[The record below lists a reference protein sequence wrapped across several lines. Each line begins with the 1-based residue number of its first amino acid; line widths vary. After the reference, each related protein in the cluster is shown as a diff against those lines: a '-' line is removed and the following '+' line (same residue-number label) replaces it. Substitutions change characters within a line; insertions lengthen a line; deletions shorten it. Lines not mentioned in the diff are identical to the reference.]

1 MCYNIIMKWIFL
13 SPHLDDVVYSCGGFV
28 WDLTNAGQ
36 DVEVW
41 TICGTDPPPD
51 RLSPFA
57 ASLHN
62 DWGLAENA
70 YQIRRAE
77 DQAALGILGAQSR
90 HLPFLDC
97 IYRQSSGGGYL
108 YDSEQAIFGGLD
120 VSESGLIDELTTGL
134 DSELPGDYRV
144 VAPLGI
150 GNHVDHEL
158 TRKAAN
164 RLSQAA
170 SYYAD
175 YPYART
181 AEGRE
186 ILSLLSSSDEW
197 SAEIFPVSEEGI
209 ERWLQ
214 ASRAYESQLSIFWEN
229 EGALE
234 NEIRLFAD
242 FLGGM
247 KVWKTIPEE

>member
-1 MCYNIIMKWIFL
+1 LCYNIIMKWIFL

-41 TICGTDPPPD
+41 TICGADPPPG

-77 DQAALGILGAQSR
+77 DQSALGILGAKSR
-90 HLPFLDC
+90 YLPFLDC
-97 IYRQSSGGGYL
+97 IYRQSSEGQFF

-120 VSESGLIDELTTGL
+120 VSESGLIDDLTADL
-134 DSELPGDYRV
+134 ESDLPGDYRV

-164 RLSQAA
+164 RLSRSA

-181 AEGRE
+181 AEGKE
-186 ILSLLSSSDEW
+186 ILSFLCSSDEW

-209 ERWLQ
+209 KRWYR

-234 NEIRLFAD
+234 NDIRLFAD

>member
-13 SPHLDDVVYSCGGFV
+13 SPHLDDVVYSCGGFI

-41 TICGTDPPPD
+41 TICGADPPPGS
-51 RLSPFA
+51 LSPFA
-57 ASLHN
+57 TSLHS

-77 DQAALGILGAQSR
+77 DQSALGILGAKSR
-90 HLPFLDC
+90 YLPFLDC
-97 IYRQSSGGGYL
+97 IYRQSSGGQFF

-120 VSESGLIDELTTGL
+120 VSESGLIDDLTADL
-134 DSELPGDYRV
+134 ESDIHGDYRV

-164 RLSQAA
+164 RLSRSA

-175 YPYART
+175 YPYAWESEGVETLNFMENSPEWNNELFQITENSLEKWFLAART
-181 AEGRE
+181 YQSQISTFWEDENELRTEIRE
-186 ILSLLSSSDEW
+186 FSNSL
-197 SAEIFPVSEEGI
+197 EGI
-209 ERWLQ
+209 KL
-214 ASRAYESQLSIFWEN
+214 WE
-229 EGALE
+229 AIE
-234 NEIRLFAD
+234 N
-242 FLGGM
+242 
-247 KVWKTIPEE
+247 